1 MTETIYGIEAQD
13 RAAHNEVM
21 DWWKRQATQSLTPET
36 VGPATNAVPM
46 LILQA
51 PNGWTPGRYLPLLR
65 DPLYPFAF
73 DICLIGYP
81 IVFAA
86 SNGGGPGFKLNWN
99 GVDTPLIPFD
109 ATAEQL
115 RDKLPEPLRS
125 NCRVTGGR
133 IAEEINGQVVEYN
146 PGRWFISIKQ
156 PADYLRAVTLTPL
169 NDSIVLRVNQS
180 ELVAGQF
187 PAQCWSF
194 VTRNT
199 APRIA
204 VGSMALGWYVQGHGL
219 MIGVVEPRVWESYNS
234 RDYLATTTTAEPTTT
249 TTSEPTTTTTGD
261 TTTTEAPTTTTAE
274 PTTTTSDGETTTT
287 TEPPT
292 TTTDGGST
300 TTSEPP
306 STTTEEPST
315 TTTGEDGTSA
325 WSWNGTF
332 WELVETFGVCP
343 SPTAPGYSGTF
354 IGETGVGTC

>member
-1 MTETIYGIEAQD
+1 MTETIYGIEERD

-21 DWWKRQATQSLTPET
+21 DWWKRQATQGLTPEST
-36 VGPATNAVPM
+36 GPATNAVPM

-51 PNGWTPGRYLPLLR
+51 PNGWTPGRYLPLMR
-65 DPLYPFAF
+65 DPVFPFAF

-81 IVFAA
+81 IVYAA
-86 SNGGGPGFKLNWN
+86 SNGGGPGFKLNWS

-115 RDKLPEPLRS
+115 KEKLPEPLRS

-133 IAEEINGQVVEYN
+133 VAELINGKLVEYN
-146 PGRWFISIKQ
+146 PGRWFVSIKQ
-156 PADYLRAVTLTPL
+156 PADFLRAVTLTPL

-180 ELVAGQF
+180 ELVAGAF

-249 TTSEPTTTTTGD
+249 TTVG
-261 TTTTEAPTTTTAE
+261 

-287 TEPPT
+287 TGPPT
-292 TTTDGGST
+292 TTT
-300 TTSEPP
+300 
-306 STTTEEPST
+306 TESPST
-315 TTTGEDGTSA
+315 TTTG
-325 WSWNGTF
+325 
-332 WELVETFGVCP
+332 
-343 SPTAPGYSGTF
+343 SPTTTSSDPGSTTT
-354 IGETGVGTC
+354 GEP

>member
-1 MTETIYGIEAQD
+1 MADKIYGIEEQD
-13 RAAHNEVM
+13 RAAHNQVM
-21 DWWKRQATQSLTPET
+21 DWWKREASQSLSPESI
-36 VGPATNAVPM
+36 GPATNAVPM

-81 IVFAA
+81 IVYAA
-86 SNGGGPGFKLNWN
+86 AQGGGPGFKLSWN
-99 GVDTPLIPFD
+99 GIETPLIAFD

-115 RDKLPEPLRS
+115 QEKLPEPLRS

-133 IAEEINGQVVEYN
+133 VAELINGQLVEYN
-146 PGRWFISIKQ
+146 PGRWFVSIKQ
-156 PADYLRAVTLTPL
+156 PADFLRAVTLTPL

-180 ELVAGQF
+180 ELVAGLF

-234 RDYLATTTTAEPTTT
+234 RDFLATTTTSDPGGTTTAAPTTTSPPTTTPTDEPTTT
-249 TTSEPTTTTTGD
+249 TTA
-261 TTTTEAPTTTTAE
+261 APTTTS
-274 PTTTTSDGETTTT
+274 TT
-287 TEPPT
+287 PPT
-292 TTTDGGST
+292 
-300 TTSEPP
+300 
-306 STTTEEPST
+306 
-315 TTTGEDGTSA
+315 
-325 WSWNGTF
+325 
-332 WELVETFGVCP
+332 
-343 SPTAPGYSGTF
+343 
-354 IGETGVGTC
+354 

>member
-1 MTETIYGIEAQD
+1 MTDTIYGIEEQD

-21 DWWKRQATQSLTPET
+21 DWWKRQATQSLSQES
-36 VGPATNAVPM
+36 VGPSTNAVPM
-46 LILQA
+46 LILKA

-81 IVFAA
+81 IVYAA
-86 SNGGGPGFKLNWN
+86 AQGGGPGFKLSWA
-99 GVDTPLIPFD
+99 GVETSLIPFD

-146 PGRWFISIKQ
+146 PGRWFISIKE
-156 PADYLRAVTLTPL
+156 PADFLRAVTLTPL

-180 ELVAGQF
+180 ELVAGLF

-234 RDYLATTTTAEPTTT
+234 RDYLATTTTTEPALTTT
-249 TTSEPTTTTTGD
+249 TATSEPTTTTTVPPD
-261 TTTTEAPTTTTAE
+261 PTTTTAPPTTTTAE
-274 PTTTTSDGETTTT
+274 PTTTTTAIPTTTT
-287 TEPPT
+287 GEPPT
-292 TTTDGGST
+292 TTTEEMI
-300 TTSEPP
+300 TTSTPP
-306 STTTEEPST
+306 PT
-315 TTTGEDGTSA
+315 TTTTIE
-325 WSWNGTF
+325 
-332 WELVETFGVCP
+332 
-343 SPTAPGYSGTF
+343 PTT
-354 IGETGVGTC
+354 TTT